1 MDLTAF
7 LADNALKVK
16 NESYAVS
23 ERFLDSN
30 GEPVKWEIRAI
41 SGEED
46 DALRR
51 TYTRR
56 VRVPGKKNQYTTEID
71 FNAYVAALLV
81 TCTVFPNLN
90 DTALQDSYHVMGAE
104 KLLKAMLTAGE
115 YANYADKV
123 QQVCGFTETLQDEV
137 DEAKNL

>member
-30 GEPVKWEIRAI
+30 GEPVKWEIKAI

-51 TYTRR
+51 TYTKR
-56 VRVPGKKNQYTTEID
+56 VRVPGKKNQYTSEID
-71 FNAYVAALLV
+71 LNAYIAALLV

-90 DTALQDSYHVMGAE
+90 DTTLQDSYHVMGAE

-115 YANYADKV
+115 YANYAEKV